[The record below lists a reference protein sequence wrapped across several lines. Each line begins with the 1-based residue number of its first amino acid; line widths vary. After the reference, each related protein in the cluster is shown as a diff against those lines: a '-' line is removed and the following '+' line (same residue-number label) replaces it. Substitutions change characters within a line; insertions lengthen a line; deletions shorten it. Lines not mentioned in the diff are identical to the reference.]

1 MAILLLI
8 MIYLA
13 FISLGLP
20 DSLLGAAWPVMQSD
34 YGEPLE
40 TAGFLY
46 MVIAAGTILSSL
58 ASGWLHKLLGT
69 GKVTAISVAL
79 TATALFGFAYSPSL
93 IWLIICAIP
102 LGLGAGAIDAALNN
116 YVALHYKA
124 HHMNWLHCFW
134 GVGASIGPIMLA
146 YYMANQGSWRAGYLT
161 ISYLQF
167 GLALLLLL
175 ALPLWVRVSNKS
187 QNETEEDHKVNP
199 ADEADERVSPLK
211 INGVKYALITF
222 FFYCGVES
230 TLGLWGSSYLVNSKG
245 VSAAMAAQGVS
256 VFYTGI
262 MLGRLVTGFILLK
275 FSNHQLLIRFGQITA
290 LIGAILL
297 ILPLPVMMSL
307 VGFTIVGLGLAPIYP
322 SMIHETPVRFGKNH
336 SQTIIGYQMAVA
348 YTGTTLLPPM
358 LGLVASHTSI
368 GIFPYFALTYL
379 VAMLI
384 CAEKLNRIIKSTPLK
399 TKRIS

>member
-1 MAILLLI
+1 

-175 ALPLWVRVSNKS
+175 ALPLWVRVSNQS
-187 QNETEEDHKVNP
+187 QNETEEDHTLNP
-199 ADEADERVSPLK
+199 ADEVDERISPLK
-211 INGVKYALITF
+211 IKGVKYALITF

-297 ILPLPVMMSL
+297 ILPLPVTMSL

-322 SMIHETPVRFGKNH
+322 SMIHETPVRFGKTH